1 MTQEAMSRKQV
12 SIHSRESLENDNA
25 KLSSHEKLCFL
36 YNKEKLCSLYGVLWK
51 NMVSLF
57 IRMESMEISWRQG
70 RE

>member
-12 SIHSRESLENDNA
+12 SIHSLESLENDNA
-25 KLSSHEKLCFL
+25 KLSSREKLCFL